1 MINSTVFLAAAADS
15 AQMGKFTVRHRAE
28 VPLEALAEDFTVG
41 FVNPV
46 SGPVLGLGLI
56 A

>member
-1 MINSTVFLAAAADS
+1 MIDGAVFLAAASDRT
-15 AQMGKFTVRHRAE
+15 QMGKFAVRYRAE
-28 VPLEALAEDFTVG
+28 VPLEALAEYFTVG

-46 SGPVLGLGLI
+46 GGPVLGLGLI